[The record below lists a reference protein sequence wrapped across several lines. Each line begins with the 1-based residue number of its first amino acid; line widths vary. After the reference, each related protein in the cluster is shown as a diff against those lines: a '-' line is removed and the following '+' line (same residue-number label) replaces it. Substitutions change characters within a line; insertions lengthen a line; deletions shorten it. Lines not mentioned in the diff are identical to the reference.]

1 VLSASC
7 SGFAHVAISSSCRS
21 NGSGRAQTLAD
32 WKCRRNEIKAEIEL
46 YEITGNA
53 LSIDDIKNVMEDETN
68 SSPCYVEYDDELMEM
83 VI

>member
-1 VLSASC
+1 MIKLGEVYN
-7 SGFAHVAISSSCRS
+7 VI
-21 NGSGRAQTLAD
+21 NNETLQ
-32 WKCRRNEIKAEIEL
+32 IKSLDDEL

>member
-1 VLSASC
+1 MIKLGEVYN
-7 SGFAHVAISSSCRS
+7 VI
-21 NGSGRAQTLAD
+21 NNETLQ
-32 WKCRRNEIKAEIEL
+32 IKSLDDDEL

-53 LSIDDIKNVMEDETN
+53 LGIDDIKNVMEDETN

>member
-1 VLSASC
+1 MIKLGEVYN
-7 SGFAHVAISSSCRS
+7 VI
-21 NGSGRAQTLAD
+21 NNETLQ
-32 WKCRRNEIKAEIEL
+32 IKSLDDDEL

-68 SSPCYVEYDDELMEM
+68 SSPYYVGYDDELMEM

>member
-1 VLSASC
+1 MIKLGEVYN
-7 SGFAHVAISSSCRS
+7 VI
-21 NGSGRAQTLAD
+21 NNETLQ
-32 WKCRRNEIKAEIEL
+32 IKSLDDDEL

-68 SSPCYVEYDDELMEM
+68 SLPCYVEYDDELMEM

>member
-1 VLSASC
+1 MIKLGEVYN
-7 SGFAHVAISSSCRS
+7 VI
-21 NGSGRAQTLAD
+21 NNETLQ
-32 WKCRRNEIKAEIEL
+32 IKSLDDDEL
-46 YEITGNA
+46 YEITGNV

>member
-1 VLSASC
+1 MIKLGEVYN
-7 SGFAHVAISSSCRS
+7 VI
-21 NGSGRAQTLAD
+21 NNETLQ
-32 WKCRRNEIKAEIEL
+32 IKSLDDHEL